1 MKLLLLPFPH
11 SPSPPIP
18 FLLLKGICGNCCRE
32 CPCVV
37 PSAPFPHYS
46 LSSPLAEAPGA
57 QGHGGLGPGC
67 HHLLLDPLTSPVC
80 QTDRSECVRACVHAC
95 VCVCACLCV
104 PVRVCLGLRICGA
117 RGRQGCI
124 GRGPAVPQEPFP
136 PWACPPRSWCT
147 CRGAWKP
154 EQTRSRA
161 CVPVSVSWS
170 GRWRG
175 VT

>member
-46 LSSPLAEAPGA
+46 LSSPLAKVPGA

-67 HHLLLDPLTSPVC
+67 HHLLLDPSTSPVC

-95 VCVCACLCV
+95 VCVRACACV
-104 PVRVCLGLRICGA
+104 PRTAHLWGQGQAGLHREGSCCGS
-117 RGRQGCI
+117 GT
-124 GRGPAVPQEPFP
+124 FP
-136 PWACPPRSWCT
+136 PWACPPCSWCT

-161 CVPVSVSWS
+161 CVPLC
-170 GRWRG
+170 
-175 VT
+175 